1 MYRMIFLVKNSI
13 TYRVVLL
20 YTLYMERYNHGDMY
34 TLNLIT
40 LDIFEEGS
48 KIHHTDKETKNR
60 KMKKWKRNCKY
71 K

>member
-1 MYRMIFLVKNSI
+1 MK
-13 TYRVVLL
+13 
-20 YTLYMERYNHGDMY
+20 RYNHGDMY

-60 KMKKWKRNCKY
+60 KMKSGRETVSIQVTFLFHLSVGMFIKY
-71 K
+71 MVSLKIKA

>member
-1 MYRMIFLVKNSI
+1 MK
-13 TYRVVLL
+13 
-20 YTLYMERYNHGDMY
+20 RYNHGDMY

-60 KMKKWKRNCKY
+60 KMKKWKRDCKY